1 MLPHHRLH
9 APTPVLH
16 AGYSLAEL
24 VITVGI
30 ILVLTTWAMPSFLN
44 YYRSAR
50 VRAGAQMVGAY
61 LSAARQ
67 IAIRN
72 NVAVCVARTS
82 ENTMQFRT
90 ASGTMCNGTVIAPTG
105 LADSSQNIRLPEN
118 VTVSDSTVVFG
129 SLGNAN
135 LGGSYTVTD
144 AISSRT
150 LTVTV
155 AGSGRV
161 TIGP

>member
-1 MLPHHRLH
+1 M
-9 APTPVLH
+9 
-16 AGYSLAEL
+16 
-24 VITVGI
+24 
-30 ILVLTTWAMPSFLN
+30 
-44 YYRSAR
+44 
-50 VRAGAQMVGAY
+50 
-61 LSAARQ
+61 
-67 IAIRN
+67 
-72 NVAVCVARTS
+72 AVCVARAS

-90 ASGTMCNGTVIAPTG
+90 ASGTTCNGTVIAPTG
-105 LADSSQNIRLPEN
+105 LADSSHNIRLPEN
-118 VTVSDSTVVFG
+118 VTVSDSRVVFG